1 MGYDNAFSE
10 AGSAFAVVSPCSQC
24 KNQLAEMSK
33 DGKPFCP
40 RRKWIADQAAYQ
52 QSTGNP
58 DPRIA
63 PLALF
68 GTEGTPQA
76 GDQSLRNPVY
86 DQNSNSTMVWIAT
99 LRDNSGMR
107 DSTGN
112 VVAPSIL
119 DPSFIPNSTEFIHCR
134 LLPFVPAQHEA
145 AYRSSGGLKEG
156 DKLLAVTVQNQ
167 QFNSSAVTDTTIPT
181 NDGNEYTSVLV
192 EGVVTK
198 VDLVFGAPRAQVDL
212 NHNVQ
217 GS

>member
-1 MGYDNAFSE
+1 MSYDNAFSE
-10 AGSAFAVVSPCSQC
+10 AGTAFALVSPCSQC
-24 KNQLAEMSK
+24 KNQLAEMSS

-40 RRKWIADQAAYQ
+40 RRKWIADQAAYTT
-52 QSTGNP
+52 STGNP

-63 PLALF
+63 PLALY
-68 GTEGTPQA
+68 GTEGTSNA

-86 DQNSNSTMVWIAT
+86 DKNSNSTLVWIAT

-107 DSTGN
+107 DGDGN
-112 VVAPSIL
+112 VIAPSIL
-119 DPSFIPNSTEFIHCR
+119 DPSFIPGSTEYIHCR

-156 DKLLAVTVQNQ
+156 DQLIATTVQNQ
-167 QFNSSAVTDTTIPT
+167 QFNASAVVDTTIPT
-181 NDGNEYTSVLV
+181 DDSNEYTSVLV
-192 EGVVTK
+192 DGVVNK
-198 VDLVFGAPRAQVDL
+198 VNLVFGAPRAQVDL